1 MAETILFTL
10 VFDRTAA
17 DLAAGNPKGRY
28 NAADLNR
35 VGAAVAYL
43 AGRLQAIGY
52 DITISPRTD
61 WAETDIPRRSEMNGY
76 IGDLHAFKAIPTLPT
91 IPPEIPQSAER
102 LTIDGANAIE
112 RYLYN
117 LGGAEASIRENYMY
131 AGEIF
136 AGEV

>member
-1 MAETILFTL
+1 MADTILCTL
-10 VFDRTAA
+10 VYDRTAA
-17 DLAAGNPKGRY
+17 DLAPGNPKGRY

-43 AGRLQAIGY
+43 AARLQAIGY
-52 DITISPRTD
+52 DLAVLPRTD
-61 WAETDIPRRSEMNGY
+61 WTETDIPRRSEMNGY
-76 IGDLHAFKAIPTLPT
+76 IGDLHALKAIPTVPPV
-91 IPPEIPQSAER
+91 PPEIPRSADR

-117 LGGAEASIRENYMY
+117 LGVVETSICENYLY

>member
-1 MAETILFTL
+1 MADTILCTL
-10 VFDRTAA
+10 VYDRTAA
-17 DLAAGNPKGRY
+17 DLAPGNPKGRY

-43 AGRLQAIGY
+43 AARLQAIGY
-52 DITISPRTD
+52 DLAVSPRTD
-61 WAETDIPRRSEMNGY
+61 WTETDIPRRSEMNGY
-76 IGDLHAFKAIPTLPT
+76 IGDLHALKAIPTVPPV
-91 IPPEIPQSAER
+91 PPEIPQSADR

>member
-1 MAETILFTL
+1 MADTILDAL

-43 AGRLQAIGY
+43 AGRLQATGY
-52 DITISPRTD
+52 DLTVSPRTD
-61 WAETDIPRRSEMNGY
+61 WAETDIPRRSEMEGY
-76 IGDLHAFKAIPTLPT
+76 IGDLHALKAIPTLPPV
-91 IPPEIPQSAER
+91 PPEIPQSADR

-117 LGGAEASIRENYMY
+117 LGVVETSICENYLY
-131 AGEIF
+131 AGELF

>member
-1 MAETILFTL
+1 MAETILDTL

-17 DLAAGNPKGRY
+17 DLASGNPKGRY

-35 VGAAVAYL
+35 VGEAVAYL

-52 DITISPRTD
+52 ALTVSPRTD
-61 WAETDIPRRSEMNGY
+61 WTETDIPRRSEMEGY
-76 IGDLHAFKAIPTLPT
+76 IGDLHAFKAIPTLPSV
-91 IPPEIPQSAER
+91 PPEIPESAER

-117 LGGAEASIRENYMY
+117 LGVVEASIRENYMY
-131 AGEIF
+131 AGELF

>member
-1 MAETILFTL
+1 MAETILCTL

-17 DLAAGNPKGRY
+17 DLAPGNPRGRY

-35 VGAAVAYL
+35 VGEAVAYL
-43 AGRLQAIGY
+43 AGLFRALGY
-52 DITISPRTD
+52 VVAVSPKTD
-61 WAETDIPRRSEMNGY
+61 WTETDIPRRSEMNGY
-76 IGDLHAFKAIPTLPT
+76 IGDLHAFKTIPTLPS
-91 IPPEIPQSAER
+91 IPPEIPQSADR
-102 LTIDGANAIE
+102 MTIDGANAIE

-117 LGGAEASIRENYMY
+117 LGTAEASIRENYMY

>member
-1 MAETILFTL
+1 MADTILCTL

-43 AGRLQAIGY
+43 AGLLQAIGY
-52 DITISPRTD
+52 DLTVSPRTD

-76 IGDLHAFKAIPTLPT
+76 IGDLHALKAIPTLPT
-91 IPPEIPQSAER
+91 IPPEIPESMDR

-117 LGGAEASIRENYMY
+117 LGVVEASICENYLY
-131 AGEIF
+131 AGELF

>member
-1 MAETILFTL
+1 MAETILDTL

-17 DLAAGNPKGRY
+17 DLALGNPKGRY

-52 DITISPRTD
+52 AVTVSPRAD
-61 WAETDIPRRSEMNGY
+61 WAETDIPRRSEMEGY
-76 IGDLHAFKAIPTLPT
+76 IGDLHAFKAIQTLPSV
-91 IPPEIPQSAER
+91 PPEIPESAER

-112 RYLYN
+112 WYLYN
-117 LGGAEASIRENYMY
+117 LGVVEASIRENYMY
-131 AGEIF
+131 AGELF